1 MQGSARKDVVFGAAG
16 VYTATVPGPKWKSW
30 LGSPF
35 AASWIYLQDRTWLM
49 ASRTAKKR
57 SRSRPREAVTNGAA
71 LTAAAPGSPS
81 VRPTPSGWII
91 SPFWDT
97 VLFIAAPLLSIGALF
112 PLKGLWSS
120 QEYATFLL
128 AFLTFGHHLPGF
140 IRAYGDHE
148 LFQRYRWR
156 FVLAPPL
163 LYVCVF
169 WLGARGLHTIVMVTF
184 TWDIW
189 HVLMQ
194 HYGFMRIYDAKQR
207 EISAFT
213 ARMDLAFSLSCY
225 IALIVASPH
234 YRNNLLYVA
243 YQSGV
248 PLLPTQVFDALVVL
262 IYTVACAMA
271 AAYVAYTLY
280 LWKQGRHN
288 VRKLLTLATF
298 VAATY
303 YLYIY
308 NDDFVVG
315 FAVWSGFHCLQY
327 YGIVWAFNRSRV
339 DRSADVTRFVSFLF
353 RPRTGLALL
362 YVSLIFFYGG
372 IDYLHNFLAEGTL
385 RAALMTFIF
394 TSTVLH
400 YYYDGFI
407 WKVREKDTSE
417 PLNIEAA
424 ETKFESG
431 LVVSSAR
438 SLASWLRRLLPS
450 YKRGLY
456 QAGYVAFFI
465 FLLAW
470 LEIWRPN
477 DDLAMHRSLATVA
490 SGAEE
495 AHLRLGESLRVRGRT
510 EEAAD
515 SYRRA
520 VEWNPRY
527 AQAHVMLG
535 VSLAGLGDI
544 DGAIEALR
552 EALTIDPD
560 NATGHF
566 NLAALLEGRG
576 ETRQALHHYQQAT
589 EGPDVEAE
597 RLARKAILRLQSK
610 Q

>member
-1 MQGSARKDVVFGAAG
+1 MAG
-16 VYTATVPGPKWKSW
+16 
-30 LGSPF
+30 
-35 AASWIYLQDRTWLM
+35 
-49 ASRTAKKR
+49 RTAKKR
-57 SRSRPREAVTNGAA
+57 RRSRPREAVTNGAL
-71 LTAAAPGSPS
+71 LTAASPVSPAARAAPSA
-81 VRPTPSGWII
+81 WII
-91 SPFWDT
+91 SPFWDS
-97 VLFIAAPLLSIGALF
+97 VLFIAAPLVSIGALF
-112 PLKGLWSS
+112 PLKGFWSS
-120 QEYATFLL
+120 QGYATFLV

-156 FVLAPPL
+156 FLLAPPL
-163 LYVCVF
+163 LYACIF
-169 WLGARGLHTIVMVTF
+169 WLEGRGLHTLLMVTF
-184 TWDIW
+184 IWDIW

-213 ARMDLAFSLSCY
+213 ARMDLGFSLSCY

-234 YRNNLLYVA
+234 YRNNLLYLA

-248 PLLPTQVFDALVVL
+248 PLLPTQVFDALEIL
-262 IYTVACAMA
+262 IYTVAGAMA
-271 AAYVAYTLY
+271 VAYGGYTVY

-298 VAATY
+298 LAATY

-308 NDDFVVG
+308 NGDFVVG

-339 DRSADVTRFVSFLF
+339 DNGAGLTKFVSFLF
-353 RPRTGLALL
+353 RPRAALAVL
-362 YVSLIFFYGG
+362 YVSLILVYGG
-372 IDYLHNFLAEGTL
+372 IDYFHNFLDQGNL
-385 RAALMTFIF
+385 RLALMTFIG

-407 WKVREKDTSE
+407 WKVRDKDTRE
-417 PLNIEAA
+417 PLNIAA
-424 ETKFESG
+424 PEPGVESG

-438 SLASWLRRLLPS
+438 SLPTVLRRLLPS

-465 FLLAW
+465 FLFAA
-470 LEIWRPN
+470 LEMWRPN
-477 DDLAMHRSLATVA
+477 EDLAMHRSLATVA

-495 AHLRLGESLRVRGRT
+495 AHLRLGESLRLRGRVD
-510 EEAAD
+510 EAAQA
-515 SYRRA
+515 YREA
-520 VEWNPRY
+520 VEVNPEY

-535 VSLAGLGDI
+535 VSLASLGDM
-544 DGAIEALR
+544 DGAVEAYR
-552 EALTIDPD
+552 QALEIDPG

-566 NLAALLEGRG
+566 NLAGLLKERG
-576 ETRQALHHYQQAT
+576 ETQQALHHYQQAT
-589 EGPDVEAE
+589 RGTDAQAE
-597 RLARKAILRLQSK
+597 KLAREAILRLQS
-610 Q
+610 QR